1 MLTKEQID
9 SLYDFCK
16 TKGVKYY
23 DVQVELVDH
32 LANGIEKE
40 LAEHPDWSFQK
51 ALDVVFRLFWVWNF
65 KPLVREKQK
74 ATQVY
79 CRRLWWSL
87 FKEQLRWPAIWAVW
101 GLFLFIYSMMAKRD
115 QDFSFHIYITS
126 GLVILFVIFAGNY
139 RLKRLE
145 KRKGKRFLLTN
156 LSELAS
162 LLAYYNIAFGYVNV
176 GKPGHVTGWNILLF
190 GTLNFAYFLV
200 CLAYYR
206 TVKRLE
212 KQVKRD
218 YPEIFTVA

>member
-9 SLYDFCK
+9 YLFEFCQVQ
-16 TKGVKYY
+16 GVKYY

-51 ALDVVFRLFWVWNF
+51 ALDVVFASFGYVNF

-74 ATQVY
+74 ATQQY
-79 CRRLWWSL
+79 CRRLWWML
-87 FKEQLRWPAIWAVW
+87 FREQLRWPAVWAVW
-101 GLFLFIYSMMAKRD
+101 GLFLFIYSMMAYHD
-115 QDFSFHIYITS
+115 QDLSFDICITS
-126 GLVILFVIFAGNY
+126 GLVILFVVFAGNY
-139 RLKRLE
+139 RLNRLE

-156 LSELAS
+156 MSELAS
-162 LLAYYNIAFGYVNV
+162 LLAYYNIAFGYVS
-176 GKPGHVTGWNILLF
+176 KPGHVTGLHILEV
-190 GTLNFAYFLV
+190 GTLNFAYFLL

-218 YPEIFTVA
+218 YPEIFAVA

>member
-16 TKGVKYY
+16 AKGAKYY

-40 LAEHPDWSFQK
+40 QAEHPDWSFQK
-51 ALDVVFRLFWVWNF
+51 ALDVVFVSFGYPDF

-74 ATQVY
+74 ATRVY
-79 CRRLWWSL
+79 CQRLWWSL

-101 GLFLFIYSMMAKRD
+101 GLSLFIYYMMAKRD
-115 QDFSFHIYITS
+115 LDFSFHLYTTS
-126 GLVILFVIFAGNY
+126 GLVVLFVIFAGNY
-139 RLKRLE
+139 RMKGLE
-145 KRKGKRFLLTN
+145 KRRGKRFLLTN

-162 LLAYYNIAFGYVNV
+162 LLAYYNVAFSYLNV
-176 GKPGHVTGWNILLF
+176 GKSGHVTGWNILLF

-206 TVKRLE
+206 TVKRIE

-218 YPEIFTVA
+218 YPEVFTVA